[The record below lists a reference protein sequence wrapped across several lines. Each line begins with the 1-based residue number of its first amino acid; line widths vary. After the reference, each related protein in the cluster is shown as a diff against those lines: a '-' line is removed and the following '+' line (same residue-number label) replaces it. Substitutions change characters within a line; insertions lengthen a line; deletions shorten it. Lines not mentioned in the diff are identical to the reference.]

1 MNQEIMEKIKN
12 AAAILGMIS
21 TLFTIVAFV
30 SEKPLLAVAALVVTL
45 VAVITVFLGNLR
57 DTVLAIV
64 TLAVA
69 GIVAYLLLN
78 TGSITGVVYEDVDGN
93 SRQDWWET
101 PIPRVKLILSGK
113 DYRPREEWTDAEG
126 YFAFEG
132 VPLGPYSLKLT
143 SVPEISIGGQLKL
156 GGESVDIGLRPTATP
171 MPTPTPTYTPTPTSS
186 PTPTP
191 TPEPTATAT
200 PSPTVAPTDTPTPS
214 PTPTEVPTSTP
225 VPLPTATPTP
235 TPIAVSTDPARWTTM
250 ADTGSTI
257 ALATVPGRTD
267 TALQITYDL
276 GEGHWVH
283 LYQPASSYNRGD
295 LSEMAGFTFYY
306 RGSGNANTLEIK
318 FEDPDGTN
326 FGQLRQGQS
335 VAADW
340 TRIEVQFTE
349 LTYLFGGDAN
359 MDWEQV
365 DRISFAVSKK
375 QGDMGG
381 AGTVEVDDIALI
393 P

>member
-1 MNQEIMEKIKN
+1 MNQEMMEKIKN

-78 TGSITGVVYEDVDGN
+78 TGSIVGVVYEDVDGN

-156 GGESVDIGLRPTATP
+156 GGESVGIGLRPTATA

-200 PSPTVAPTDTPTPS
+200 PSPTVAPTDTPTP
-214 PTPTEVPTSTP
+214 TSTP
-225 VPLPTATPTP
+225 TSAATSTPTLTSTTTPTP
-235 TPIAVSTDPARWTTM
+235 TCLITQPADGDENLGYENEVEVTCSDVPDSLYIWILVYSYPDSIYYPQSESIGSGSGQHGGIAYLGTATEGM
-250 ADTGSTI
+250 GSQFDI
-257 ALATVPGRTD
+257 LVALAD
-267 TALQITYDL
+267 EA
-276 GEGHWVH
+276 
-283 LYQPASSYNRGD
+283 
-295 LSEMAGFTFYY
+295 
-306 RGSGNANTLEIK
+306 ANTVLQSAATNYTGW
-318 FEDPDGTN
+318 PDLPERVEEKVRITVRR
-326 FGQLRQGQS
+326 GQ
-335 VAADW
+335 
-340 TRIEVQFTE
+340 
-349 LTYLFGGDAN
+349 
-359 MDWEQV
+359 
-365 DRISFAVSKK
+365 
-375 QGDMGG
+375 
-381 AGTVEVDDIALI
+381 
-393 P
+393 

>member
-1 MNQEIMEKIKN
+1 MNQEMMEKLKN

-78 TGSITGVVYEDVDGN
+78 TGDIAGVVYEDVDGDGF
-93 SRQDWWET
+93 QDEGRDT
-101 PIPRVKLILSGK
+101 PIPWVRLSLLDK
-113 DYRPREEWTDAEG
+113 YDRTHEKRTNVEG
-126 YFAFEG
+126 HFAFENI
-132 VPLGPYSLKLT
+132 PLGPYSLKLT
-143 SVPEISIGGQLKL
+143 RVPEISVVGQLKL

-186 PTPTP
+186 PTPTL
-191 TPEPTATAT
+191 EPTATAT
-200 PSPTVAPTDTPTPS
+200 PSPTVAPTDTPTPTS
-214 PTPTEVPTSTP
+214 TPTEVPTSTP

-250 ADTGSTI
+250 VDTGSTI

-335 VAADW
+335 MTADW
-340 TRIEVQFTE
+340 IRIEVQFTE

-381 AGTVEVDDIALI
+381 AGTLEIADIALI

>member
-1 MNQEIMEKIKN
+1 
-12 AAAILGMIS
+12 
-21 TLFTIVAFV
+21 
-30 SEKPLLAVAALVVTL
+30 
-45 VAVITVFLGNLR
+45 
-57 DTVLAIV
+57 
-64 TLAVA
+64 
-69 GIVAYLLLN
+69 
-78 TGSITGVVYEDVDGN
+78 
-93 SRQDWWET
+93 
-101 PIPRVKLILSGK
+101 
-113 DYRPREEWTDAEG
+113 
-126 YFAFEG
+126 
-132 VPLGPYSLKLT
+132 
-143 SVPEISIGGQLKL
+143 
-156 GGESVDIGLRPTATP
+156 
-171 MPTPTPTYTPTPTSS
+171 
-186 PTPTP
+186 
-191 TPEPTATAT
+191 
-200 PSPTVAPTDTPTPS
+200 
-214 PTPTEVPTSTP
+214 
-225 VPLPTATPTP
+225 
-235 TPIAVSTDPARWTTM
+235 M

-283 LYQPASSYNRGD
+283 LYQPASSYYGGD

-381 AGTVEVDDIALI
+381 AGTVEIADIALI